1 MLTLRTDTMHPDHKS
16 RKSGIKLS
24 AMPILGIAFL
34 IVLAL
39 NYTHL
44 AYMLGV
50 GGWHDGLE

>member
-1 MLTLRTDTMHPDHKS
+1 MHPDHKS